1 MTTPEP
7 SSALPPYKSQARA
20 EFSLTPILRSPP
32 EIASEKP
39 ARNSRP
45 KLADVHALLQ
55 SFHHFRYSCRV
66 IGTLINV
73 GTVLAGGSVGL
84 YLHSALPERFQR
96 IVLQGLGLITLLLGA
111 QMALKTANIFI
122 VLASLLIGALLG
134 EWWRLQDRLD
144 AIGHWLET
152 KFKRGDN
159 DRFTEGFVTTSL
171 LFCVGPMAV
180 LGSIEDGVSGNYKT
194 LAIKA
199 FMDGFSAMVF
209 AAELGW
215 GVLFS
220 ALSVLVYQGSIT
232 LAGASLKHVMTDPMI
247 NEMSAVGGLVIVG
260 IGLMLLEIKR
270 LPVANFLP
278 ALAIAP
284 LVAKFV

>member
-1 MTTPEP
+1 M
-7 SSALPPYKSQARA
+7 
-20 EFSLTPILRSPP
+20 
-32 EIASEKP
+32 
-39 ARNSRP
+39 
-45 KLADVHALLQ
+45 
-55 SFHHFRYSCRV
+55 

-96 IVLQGLGLITLLLGA
+96 IVIQGLGLITLLLGA

-122 VLASLLIGALLG
+122 VLGSLLIGALLG
-134 EWWRLQDRLD
+134 EWWRLQDRMD
-144 AIGHWLET
+144 ALGHWLEA
-152 KFKRGDN
+152 KFKRGNN

-180 LGSIEDGVSGNYKT
+180 LGSIEDGVSGNFKT
-194 LAIKA
+194 LAIKS

-220 ALSVLVYQGSIT
+220 AVSVLVYQGGIT
-232 LAGASLKHVMTDPMI
+232 LAAASLQRVLTDPMI

-284 LVAKFV
+284 LLAKFI